1 MGWLADRNDQADALM
16 TATVTPL
23 VPPGET
29 LLGAAY
35 TTQPGSFSAKLFVLG
50 VTEQHLIIQQV
61 DRKWQVKDA
70 AVVVTPAEVEV
81 DNIFSEGA
89 ALALGD
95 KDTQLR
101 FRTRGEKYKLSIL
114 GGNMLENALAG
125 DGQLQG
131 LNAIVD
137 FLRRAKHS

>member
-16 TATVTPL
+16 TAAVAPS
-23 VPPGET
+23 VPNGEN

-35 TTQPGSFSAKLFVLG
+35 ANQSGTFSATLFVLG

-61 DRKWQVKDA
+61 DRKWQAKRA

-89 ALALGD
+89 GLALGD

-101 FRTRGEKYKLSIL
+101 FRTRGEKYKLNIL
-114 GGNMLENALAG
+114 GGNVLENALAG

-131 LNAIVD
+131 LAAVVD
-137 FLRRAKHS
+137 FLRRAQR